1 MKYIKQFTIII
12 LISFVGEV
20 LNYLIPLPIPAS
32 VYGMVIM
39 LALLCSG
46 ILKVETVRE
55 TAMYLILIMP
65 IMFIPAAAGL
75 INSWDM
81 IQPRLIQYAVVTI
94 VSLVIVM
101 LLSGWATQ
109 LVIKKGGK

>member
-1 MKYIKQFTIII
+1 MKYIKQFGIII
-12 LISFVGEV
+12 AISFVGEI
-20 LNYLIPLPIPAS
+20 LNYFIPLPIPAS
-32 VYGMVIM
+32 VYGMIIM
-39 LALLCSG
+39 LALLCTHV
-46 ILKVETVRE
+46 LKIESVRE